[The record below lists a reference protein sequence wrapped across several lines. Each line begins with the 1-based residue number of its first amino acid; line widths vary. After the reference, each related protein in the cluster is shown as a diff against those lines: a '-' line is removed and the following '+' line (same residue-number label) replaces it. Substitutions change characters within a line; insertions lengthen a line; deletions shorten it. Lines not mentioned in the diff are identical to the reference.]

1 MLVTASIASDF
12 AAFIG
17 LWAGAI
23 AVFGFLA
30 QAYPALSG
38 ASDREL
44 RRYISIGGL
53 VGLVIGS
60 LAMVLSATIR

>member
-1 MLVTASIASDF
+1 MLVTASIAGDF
-12 AAFIG
+12 AAFLG

-44 RRYISIGGL
+44 RRYVSIGGL
-53 VGLVIGS
+53 IGLAIGS
-60 LAMVLSATIR
+60 LVILLSATVG